1 MFLFQEY
8 ILLYFSSMISIIL
21 PFHKL
26 KLFSKSTISIIRRKV
41 FDEMPEPHRFLL
53 RITFYVSQH
62 NNHFWNDP
70 VFSFDCR

>member
-26 KLFSKSTISIIRRKV
+26 K
-41 FDEMPEPHRFLL
+41 
-53 RITFYVSQH
+53 TFFKEYYL
-62 NNHFWNDP
+62 DYP
-70 VFSFDCR
+70 P